1 MRVTIGKVESLLEGE
16 MSQLQVEGL
25 RCLVERKSHSFIQ
38 EMTECYSEEAPVL
51 IIKLY
56 TTLVNAIRTDTTI
69 DIPLVNCC
77 LNLQDMCHKLVLRD
91 GDSAA
96 VADANSELMS
106 ILKVIEQENT
116 FKIRHSELHLIRQD
130 SVSMPEDFTVTV
142 FAQNDR
148 SLVAAYVIT
157 HLIKNGVKINLLV
170 TQKRFSKSSIRQ
182 ELQLG
187 KYRTFKRRFG
197 KLIEKI
203 LRKVKPEKNYIEIRD
218 VASKEG
224 INNDLCKLCRDNNIP
239 FVYVEGFNSEE
250 CHSALAESPSHFG
263 LYLGKE
269 IVKAKTIELFEKG
282 IVHNHP
288 GRIPLYRGMDCV
300 EWSLI
305 QNESMHIGSSIQLLT
320 PELDAGPVVYFKA
333 LELKPSWSINVIR
346 SRVLY
351 QGIENIINFFTN
363 ITKEIECSYYDA
375 AYGRQ
380 YYVMHPKLKQLIKH

>member
-1 MRVTIGKVESLLEGE
+1 MQVTIATIKSLLEGE
-16 MSQLQVEGL
+16 LSQQQVEAM
-25 RCLVERKSHSFIQ
+25 RCLVERKLPSFVQ
-38 EMTECYSEEAPVL
+38 EMNDCYSGEASAL
-51 IIKLY
+51 LIKLY
-56 TTLVNAIRTDTTI
+56 ITLVRAIESDSTVDV
-69 DIPLVNCC
+69 PMVNCC
-77 LNLQDMCHKLVLRD
+77 LNLQDMCKKLELDESDSGIMCTADCELASSLKIIKQRDPLRT
-91 GDSAA
+91 
-96 VADANSELMS
+96 
-106 ILKVIEQENT
+106 K
-116 FKIRHSELHLIRQD
+116 HSELRLIRND
-130 SVSMPEDFTVTV
+130 TVVIPSDFTVTV

-148 SLVAAYVIT
+148 SVVAAYIIS
-157 HLIKNGVKINLLV
+157 HLVKNGVNVNLLV

-187 KYRTFKRRFG
+187 KYRTFRRRLG

-203 LRKVKPEKNYIEIRD
+203 IRKVKPESGYIEIRN
-218 VASKEG
+218 VATEEG
-224 INNDLCKLCRDNNIP
+224 INSDLSKLCHDNKIP
-239 FVYVEGFNSEE
+239 LVYVEGFNSDE
-250 CHSALAESPSHFG
+250 CHAALTRSSSHFG

-269 IVKAKTIELFEKG
+269 IVRKKTIELFEKG